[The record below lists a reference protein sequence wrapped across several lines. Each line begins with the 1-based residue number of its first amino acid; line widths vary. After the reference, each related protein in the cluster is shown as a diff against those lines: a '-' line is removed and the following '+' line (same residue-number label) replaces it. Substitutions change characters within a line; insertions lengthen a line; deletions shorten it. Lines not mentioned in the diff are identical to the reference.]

1 MICLFPVSL
10 FNNYGLRL
18 KMWEWERK
26 ILILCERAC
35 GNTKLRNKSSSNTYQ
50 VSSIAGSYN
59 EHMQCL
65 TAKEYWE
72 GKKIGMHIYRN
83 YLPDLQANIL
93 ELDGKKKKKNPQN
106 QELINIESKCL
117 PLFSIFSFL
126 FPSAVGHLGLPWWLS
141 GKKSPCNVV
150 DPDLIPES
158 GRSPGEGNGNPLW
171 NSCLGNS
178 MNRGGYSPWVAKSQT
193 WLSD

>member
-1 MICLFPVSL
+1 MSHCKGI
-10 FNNYGLRL
+10 LRRQRS
-18 KMWEWERK
+18 WNAY
-26 ILILCERAC
+26 IQ
-35 GNTKLRNKSSSNTYQ
+35 KLSSRP
-50 VSSIAGSYN
+50 AGKYTGAGW
-59 EHMQCL
+59 Q
-65 TAKEYWE
+65 K
-72 GKKIGMHIYRN
+72 
-83 YLPDLQANIL
+83 
-93 ELDGKKKKKNPQN
+93 KKKKKNQN
-106 QELINIESKCL
+106 QELINTESKCL

-141 GKKSPCNVV
+141 GKKSPCSVV

-193 WLSD
+193 RLSD

>member
-1 MICLFPVSL
+1 MSTCNVSL
-10 FNNYGLRL
+10 QRNIE
-18 KMWEWERK
+18 KAK
-26 ILILCERAC
+26 
-35 GNTKLRNKSSSNTYQ
+35 KLECIYTEIIFQTCRQ
-50 VSSIAGSYN
+50 I
-59 EHMQCL
+59 
-65 TAKEYWE
+65 YWSW
-72 GKKIGMHIYRN
+72 M
-83 YLPDLQANIL
+83 A
-93 ELDGKKKKKNPQN
+93 KKKKNQN

-141 GKKSPCNVV
+141 GKKSPCSVV

-178 MNRGGYSPWVAKSQT
+178 MNRGGYSPWFAKSQT
-193 WLSD
+193 RLSD